1 MSAGFVFSVK
11 TKDIPEDFPSDMP
24 VTEVPLYL
32 AHKKASSLANEIT
45 DEIILAADTV
55 VIIEGKI
62 LNKPSTE
69 VEAFEMLTLLSGK
82 KHEVITGVCLLSK
95 KKTLTFSD
103 RTEVYFA
110 KLTEEEINFYVTY
123 YRPFDKAGAY
133 GAQEW
138 MGMIAVE
145 KIVGSYFN
153 VMGLPVHSVYQHLRD
168 WE

>member
-1 MSAGFVFSVK
+1 
-11 TKDIPEDFPSDMP
+11 
-24 VTEVPLYL
+24 LYL

-153 VMGLPVHSVYQHLRD
+153 VMGLPVHLVYQHLRD